1 MVDIAVLVAPGR
13 LSALAVHGRPVGL
26 AYLDDLT
33 RGLLPGALW
42 VVLGTPGVGR
52 TVLACQLAAGAAEAG
67 ADTALILGR
76 EPASTAAANMVCAR
90 SRVADH
96 RLRSGRLSPAE
107 ADRARRAAHDV
118 ASWPL
123 RVLTPQD
130 REWELSNST
139 SVPDLDHW
147 LAAGAMGT
155 RRVADVLVVDDL
167 DLLTTRTL
175 PSVLPVLRAWA
186 KASGQAIVVT
196 LPEEPWVAG
205 KVLSPVLRREAD
217 VAIRLRRWDLH
228 LPGSA
233 RAGEAEVQILGHREG
248 PVSAAAV
255 AFEGH
260 YRRFADLRPPGS
272 DRR

>member
-1 MVDIAVLVAPGR
+1 MVDMAVLLAPGR
-13 LSALAVHGRPVGL
+13 LSAMAVRGRPVGL
-26 AYLDDLT
+26 SDLDDLT

-42 VVLGTPGVGR
+42 VVLGAPGVGR

-90 SRVADH
+90 GRVVDH

-107 ADRARRAAHDV
+107 ADRARRAADEV
-118 ASWPL
+118 ANWPL

-130 REWELSNST
+130 REWELSSST

-147 LAAGAMGT
+147 LAPGAMGT

-186 KASGQAIVVT
+186 KASGQVIVVT

-205 KVLSPVLRREAD
+205 EVLAPVVRREAD
-217 VAIRLRRWDLH
+217 VAVRLRRWDLH
-228 LPGSA
+228 DPVSA
-233 RAGEAEVQILGHREG
+233 RAGEAEVQVLGHREG
-248 PVSAAAV
+248 PVAAVAV

-260 YRRFADLRPPGS
+260 FRRFTDLRTPRG
-272 DRR
+272 